1 MADSLSWLP
10 TTAGALATTW
20 LEQSIGGD
28 CHQLDADGVAA
39 VRVAR
44 GGKDEQILVA
54 GFDAVT
60 GALADDLDIR
70 PGCPATSVTWR
81 EGEARVDGSLPVT
94 ARAVVVTVPPSVVLA
109 DGLTFDPALPGEK
122 LTGLPSLASADA
134 VTVAI
139 TASRIAERS
148 TWALV
153 AEAPWGL
160 WHSTAGSPVVV
171 GHVKGPRAAVA
182 RRAEWTTSNAGWLV
196 RQVDESLA
204 GAIDVVVQDWGSDPW
219 SRGAHTV
226 PAFGADRASSRWA
239 ARLADTLFFAGE
251 ATAEVR
257 GRGLVQGALSSGR
270 RAADEVAR
278 ALRHR

>member
-122 LTGLPSLASADA
+122 LTGLPSLASAECRDSGHHRQPHRGA
-134 VTVAI
+134 VDVGSRRRGAVGTVAQHRREPGRRR
-139 TASRIAERS
+139 SRQGGAR
-148 TWALV
+148 
-153 AEAPWGL
+153 PW
-160 WHSTAGSPVVV
+160 P
-171 GHVKGPRAAVA
+171 